1 MFILC
6 FVLWMIL
13 NGRITWEIAGF
24 GIAVSAAVSWA
35 ARRLTGVT
43 LKKELTI
50 FRRFPAVLAYAG
62 YLLREIVRANF
73 AVIRRVYGKKAS
85 EGCLK
90 TFSAPLETTAARVAL
105 ADSITLTPG
114 TISAGLEESRFTV
127 HCLDRSMSEGLED
140 SGLALCGGCNPWK
153 SRRNPMKYAEAV
165 QIILTAA
172 MAVLAAGTLACLVR
186 AVIGPTNA
194 DRLIAANMTGTQV
207 IVLVCLHAAR
217 TGEHAFTDVALI
229 FAMFS
234 FLGAAVLVR
243 IVTERRKDR

>member
-73 AVIRRVYGKKAS
+73 AVIRRVYGRKAP
-85 EGCLK
+85 EPCLK
-90 TFSAPLETTAARVAL
+90 TFDAPLDTAAARVAL

-114 TISAGLEESRFTV
+114 TITAEQEGAVFTV
-127 HCLDRSMSEGLED
+127 HCLDRNMSEGLES
-140 SGLALCGGCNPWK
+140 SGFV
-153 SRRNPMKYAEAV
+153 RRLQAMEKQEAQHEV
-165 QIILTAA
+165 
-172 MAVLAAGTLACLVR
+172 
-186 AVIGPTNA
+186 
-194 DRLIAANMTGTQV
+194 
-207 IVLVCLHAAR
+207 
-217 TGEHAFTDVALI
+217 
-229 FAMFS
+229 
-234 FLGAAVLVR
+234 
-243 IVTERRKDR
+243 

>member
-50 FRRFPAVLAYAG
+50 IRRFPAVLAYAG

-73 AVIRRVYGKKAS
+73 AVIRRVYGKKAP

-114 TISAGLEESRFTV
+114 TITAGLEESRFTV
-127 HCLDRSMSEGLED
+127 HCLDRSMSEGLEE
-140 SGLALCGGCNPWK
+140 SGFV
-153 SRRNPMKYAEAV
+153 RRLQSMEKQEESHEV
-165 QIILTAA
+165 
-172 MAVLAAGTLACLVR
+172 
-186 AVIGPTNA
+186 
-194 DRLIAANMTGTQV
+194 
-207 IVLVCLHAAR
+207 
-217 TGEHAFTDVALI
+217 
-229 FAMFS
+229 
-234 FLGAAVLVR
+234 
-243 IVTERRKDR
+243 

>member
-50 FRRFPAVLAYAG
+50 IRRFPAVLAYAG
-62 YLLREIVRANF
+62 YLLRE
-73 AVIRRVYGKKAS
+73 
-85 EGCLK
+85 
-90 TFSAPLETTAARVAL
+90 
-105 ADSITLTPG
+105 
-114 TISAGLEESRFTV
+114 
-127 HCLDRSMSEGLED
+127 
-140 SGLALCGGCNPWK
+140 
-153 SRRNPMKYAEAV
+153 
-165 QIILTAA
+165 
-172 MAVLAAGTLACLVR
+172 
-186 AVIGPTNA
+186 
-194 DRLIAANMTGTQV
+194 